1 MLSVAKLFLILMHI
15 ILLLFVLLSPNIS
28 YAVIDY
34 EMAQSLKCSRLFSNF
49 EKKYQIPRDT
59 LHSISLQ
66 ETGKAHPSH
75 KKMIVWPWV
84 INLAGRSLY
93 FNTKAETVYFVK
105 QELKKGKKNI
115 DLGCMQINWMHHGHN
130 FRSVEHALEPRINVH
145 FGAMFLRKKFEQVG
159 NWHKAIA
166 HYHSATP
173 KLGEKYSQSVFKI
186 ANNLDANKK
195 AIVQYYTDKNMRHKR
210 SRLN

>member
-1 MLSVAKLFLILMHI
+1 LFF
-15 ILLLFVLLSPNIS
+15 LLFSNIS

-34 EMAQSLKCSRLFSNF
+34 AMIQSLKCSRLFSTF

-66 ETGKAHPSH
+66 ETGKSHPEH
-75 KKMIVWPWV
+75 KKMIVWPWTV
-84 INLAGRSLY
+84 NSEGRAFY
-93 FNTKAETVYFVK
+93 FDTKADAAYFVK
-105 QELKKGKKNI
+105 TELKKGKKNM
-115 DLGCMQINWMHHGHN
+115 DLGCMQINWMYHGHN
-130 FRSVEHALEPRINVH
+130 FRSVEHAFEPRINVH
-145 FGAMFLRKKFEQVG
+145 FSAIFLKKKFEQTG

-186 ANNLDANKK
+186 AGNLDENKK
-195 AIVQYYTDKNMRHKR
+195 AIVQYYTDKNIRHKR
-210 SRLN
+210 SRIN